1 MRSAEGIPEL
11 LLFQVRAG
19 DEAALG
25 RLLELYRNYLRLLA
39 RSLISQPLRV
49 RLDAS
54 DLVQEAFLKAHREF
68 SQFLG
73 ASEPELVAWLRRIL
87 VRTLADQVK
96 RHRAK
101 GRDYRREEPLEVML
115 DRSSLAIQQA
125 LAVPVSSPSSRVSRR
140 EQAVLLANALE
151 KLPEAY
157 RDVFILRNLEHIP
170 FDTSFRAKSRE
181 GGWGRFSRAATSTWG
196 GTWPS
201 RYCSSRTREISTSCA
216 DSWKRRRSA
225 GSCSTRASCRSMNWG
240 RFRITGR
247 ISR

>member
-1 MRSAEGIPEL
+1 MRPAEGIPEL
-11 LLFQVRAG
+11 LLVQVRAG
-19 DEAALG
+19 DEGALG
-25 RLLELYRNYLRLLA
+25 RLLELYRNYLRLMA

-73 ASEPELVAWLRRIL
+73 ATEPELVAWLRRIL

-101 GRDYRREEPLEVML
+101 GRDYRREEPLDVML

-151 KLPEAY
+151 KLPDPY
-157 RDVFILRNLEHIP
+157 REVFILRNLEHVP
-170 FDTSFRAKSRE
+170 FDQIAERM
-181 GGWGRFSRAATSTWG
+181 GRSSGAVRKLWTRTMLSLKRMLEE
-196 GTWPS
+196 PS
-201 RYCSSRTREISTSCA
+201 
-216 DSWKRRRSA
+216 
-225 GSCSTRASCRSMNWG
+225 
-240 RFRITGR
+240 
-247 ISR
+247 